1 MKHRRGYSTIYKWI
15 GLTLLT
21 GFVFTGALPERTKA
35 EPVIYPVIPFTGEYV
50 PVPTKT
56 SDSLV
61 ERIGRRV
68 KLELHSAAREINE
81 QRRNGET
88 PASDRSGDLGVDD
101 VNAEGNVLPAEDV
114 FDYGEYF
121 EVAEADRGQEVTYLG
136 QFTATAYCPGSC
148 CCGEYASGY
157 TASGT
162 LAEEGRTI
170 ACNSLPFGT
179 QVLIDGH
186 VYTVEDTG
194 WSPYGENWLDIFFN
208 SHEAALAYGCRTVDV
223 YLIG

>member
-1 MKHRRGYSTIYKWI
+1 MKRGYSKIYKWI

-35 EPVIYPVIPFTGEYV
+35 EHQPIIYPVKPMTEAFV
-50 PVPTKT
+50 PVQTKT
-56 SDSLV
+56 SDSLI

-68 KLELHSAAREINE
+68 RLELCAAAREINE
-81 QRRNGET
+81 SRRNNET
-88 PASDRSGDLGVDD
+88 PASDRSGDLGAVEPVSERD
-101 VNAEGNVLPAEDV
+101 VLPAEDLL
-114 FDYGEYF
+114 DAGEYL
-121 EVAEADRGQEVTYLG
+121 EVAEADSGQEVSYLG
-136 QFTATAYCPGSC
+136 QFTATAYCPASC

-170 ACNSLPFGT
+170 ACNTLPFGT
-179 QVLIDGH
+179 QVMIDGH
-186 VYTVEDTG
+186 IYTVEDTG
-194 WSPYGENWLDIFFN
+194 WSPYGENWLDIFFYD
-208 SHEAALAYGCRTVDV
+208 HEAALAYGCRTVDV